1 MSQNEMES
9 AMPAATASARYDR
22 TTAAILDAA
31 ARVLADRGASANMA
45 DVAGASGVSRATLYR
60 YYPSRETLLEALAA
74 QALTDAASRIADAGL
89 DRCPVPE
96 AFERIVRAL
105 LAVGDRYA
113 VLLSEQVE
121 PDPAEAE
128 RVVGAPLRAVF
139 ARGIDQGVLRDDL
152 SSEVLFELFGGLLAA
167 AVKLVGERRLGL
179 EETAAATTALFLD
192 GARPSRAASAPTG

>member
-1 MSQNEMES
+1 MMSQNEIQPIPV
-9 AMPAATASARYDR
+9 APASRRADR
-22 TTAAILDAA
+22 TALAILDAA

-45 DVAGASGVSRATLYR
+45 DVAAAGGVSRATLYR
-60 YYPSRETLLEALAA
+60 YYPSREALLVALAA
-74 QALTDAASRIADAGL
+74 QALADAGSRVADAGL

-96 AFERIVRAL
+96 AIERIVRAL

-113 VLLSEQVE
+113 VLLSEQVD

-152 SSEVLFELFGGLLAA
+152 PPEILQELFGGLLIAA
-167 AVKLVGERRLGL
+167 IRLVGERRLGL
-179 EETAAATTALFLD
+179 EETAATTAALFLD
-192 GARPSRAASAPTG
+192 GARLR

>member
-1 MSQNEMES
+1 VLRELV
-9 AMPAATASARYDR
+9 AATASPRYDR
-22 TTAAILDAA
+22 TAAAILDAA

-45 DVAGASGVSRATLYR
+45 DVAAASGVSRATLYR
-60 YYPSRETLLEALAA
+60 YFPSREALLEALAA
-74 QALTDAASRIADAGL
+74 QALTDAGSRIADAGL

-96 AFERIVRAL
+96 AIERIVRAL

-113 VLLSEQVE
+113 VLLSAQVE

-139 ARGIDQGVLRDDL
+139 ARGLDQGVLRDDL
-152 SSEVLFELFGGLLAA
+152 PSEILFELFSGLIAT

-192 GARPSRAASAPTG
+192 GARPPQPSLVGTDG